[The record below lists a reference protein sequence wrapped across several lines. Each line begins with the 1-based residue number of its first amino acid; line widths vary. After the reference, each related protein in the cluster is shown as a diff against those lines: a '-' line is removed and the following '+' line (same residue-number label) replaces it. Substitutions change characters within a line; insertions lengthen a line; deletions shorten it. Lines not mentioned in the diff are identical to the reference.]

1 MLGKES
7 ATVWKNGRCCL
18 FFRVSQQGTND
29 PILPKKRRMT
39 HTVASQKK
47 KKPTTGCRCRR
58 KFARAK
64 NYGKTRSV
72 VVYRKLPPTE
82 TTLSFPSFV
91 VEGKSFY
98 RLYTDTFLEE
108 GGRPECFSSCFLPP
122 TLFILQDKINY
133 FHPPQVT
140 LGESED
146 TFSLPPSSLPFPTN
160 FPRQR
165 RRAIIILF

>member
-1 MLGKES
+1 MCNEGSIGYKIHNS
-7 ATVWKNGRCCL
+7 IRCPPHHHHNNSGL
-18 FFRVSQQGTND
+18 SRTSGFAAG
-29 PILPKKRRMT
+29 
-39 HTVASQKK
+39 K

-98 RLYTDTFLEE
+98 RLYTDTFLEG

-122 TLFILQDKINY
+122 SPFFILQDKINY